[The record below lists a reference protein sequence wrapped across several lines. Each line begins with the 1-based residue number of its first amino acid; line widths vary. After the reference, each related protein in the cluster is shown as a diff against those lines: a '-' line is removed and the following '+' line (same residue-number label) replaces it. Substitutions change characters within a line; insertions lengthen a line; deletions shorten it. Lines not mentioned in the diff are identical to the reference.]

1 MYIDLLKDHY
11 NIQSPE
17 KTTFTSL
24 VKKDSRFEGIY
35 KPEENISSSS
45 SDEEQT
51 LGSKKLSN
59 RKSQKL
65 LNYLLVEINSSR

>member
-1 MYIDLLKDHY
+1 MYIDLLKEKL
-11 NIQSPE
+11 NIKEEELGEE
-17 KTTFTSL
+17 KP
-24 VKKDSRFEGIY
+24 KDMTRFSGIY
-35 KPEENISSSS
+35 KPEEISSSS

-65 LNYLLVEINSSR
+65 LNYLLLEINTSR

>member
-1 MYIDLLKDHY
+1 MYLDLLKAQFDIKKE
-11 NIQSPE
+11 NILE
-17 KTTFTSL
+17 N
-24 VKKDSRFEGIY
+24 KKDITRFSGIY
-35 KPEENISSSS
+35 KPEETSSSS

-65 LNYLLVEINSSR
+65 LNYLLEEINTSR

>member
-1 MYIDLLKDHY
+1 MFLDLLKAKL
-11 NIQSPE
+11 NINEE
-17 KTTFTSL
+17 KL
-24 VKKDSRFEGIY
+24 GEEKQKDMTRFSGIY
-35 KPEENISSSS
+35 KADEISSSS

-65 LNYLLVEINSSR
+65 LNYLLLEINTSR

>member
-1 MYIDLLKDHY
+1 MYLDLLKAQFDIKKE
-11 NIQSPE
+11 NIIE
-17 KTTFTSL
+17 N
-24 VKKDSRFEGIY
+24 KKDITRSSGIY
-35 KPEENISSSS
+35 KPEEISSSS

-65 LNYLLVEINSSR
+65 LNYLLEEINTSR

>member
-1 MYIDLLKDHY
+1 MYLDLLKAQFDIKKE
-11 NIQSPE
+11 NRIE
-17 KTTFTSL
+17 N
-24 VKKDSRFEGIY
+24 KKDITRFSGIY
-35 KPEENISSSS
+35 KPKETSSSS

-65 LNYLLVEINSSR
+65 LNYLLEEINTSR